1 MTKTSQKTQELQ
13 GSRRTDLAAKDL
25 EKKKKTIRGKEE
37 TAAEGVTEA
46 DDLHEHLADLHGA
59 DRLHRVSDE
68 PHIAP
73 SPSAFRRRNH
83 ESRTRRQV
91 EEGKH
96 ECTTG
101 RRRSAFAFF
110 FGDDP
115 ADARYCG
122 SSLRHVSVGVHVS
135 ESILVRRMRIWRLQ
149 RYPCWSTARLIKP
162 LESKNRLYA
171 LPSQIKLGFVSIFQ
185 ENGSV
190 SVFFTEKR
198 KFGRIYL

>member
-1 MTKTSQKTQELQ
+1 MERIDSIVSPTNPISLPLPRLSGGEITN
-13 GSRRTDLAAKDL
+13 
-25 EKKKKTIRGKEE
+25 
-37 TAAEGVTEA
+37 
-46 DDLHEHLADLHGA
+46 HEH
-59 DRLHRVSDE
+59 
-68 PHIAP
+68 
-73 SPSAFRRRNH
+73 
-83 ESRTRRQV
+83 
-91 EEGKH
+91 EGKWRKGN
-96 ECTTG
+96 TSA
-101 RRRSAFAFF
+101 RRAGGVLRSRFF